1 MALKSRV
8 DGAGVA
14 IFALFTDYAA
24 IECEKE
30 AEKEKTDRER
40 RLQQAV
46 LGIKDKYGKNA
57 VLRGL
62 SFTEGATARERNM
75 QVGGHRGGEA
85 EAHTTTEESDAND
98 SVDTEEGWTP

>member
-1 MALKSRV
+1 MALTVREMRPCCPQK
-8 DGAGVA
+8 VA
-14 IFALFTDYAA
+14 ICT
-24 IECEKE
+24 
-30 AEKEKTDRER
+30 
-40 RLQQAV
+40 V